1 MKTEIVKDIDL
12 IYQTKTGKTR
22 TKKVDVKLKGK
33 DMHIYDKK
41 KVTVLKNFSIADV
54 QWNKNNKIFIT
65 FKGK

>member
-22 TKKVDVKLKGK
+22 TKKVDAILKGK
-33 DMHIYDKK
+33 DMYIYDKK